1 MEYVRQRKLTQQKI
15 KKGFIFLMQNNKFE
29 TITVND
35 ISKKAEISRSSFYRY
50 YFDKYELMNEI
61 EDDILEAIK
70 DFQKKQLNQD
80 TANFDISNSNYIEE
94 LLLFMEKYSAEI
106 NGLLNNN
113 SNTSFENKL
122 RAKLTNKLY
131 TIARKSVST
140 IKMNVKKKQVFQLV
154 VEYMTGMIIQT
165 FKFWSSPDCKMSV
178 KELSDLLNNI
188 KLNGFS
194 KITMLLK

>member
-15 KKGFIFLMQNNKFE
+15 KKSFIFLMQNNKFE
-29 TITVND
+29 AITIND
-35 ISKKAEISRSSFYRY
+35 ISKKAKISRSSFYRY

-131 TIARKSVST
+131 TIARKSVSN

-194 KITMLLK
+194 KITILLK